1 MEFAKGMVEAL
12 ISTSSLATLLLRIAL
27 AWSSEAVLASI

>member
-12 ISTSSLATLLLRIAL
+12 ISTSSLVTLLLRIVL
-27 AWSSEAVLASI
+27 AWSSEAVLAAS